1 MLSSWN
7 SLDYNSPRVT
17 YQPTTLRSTE
27 NNGPG
32 STTLPQNYT
41 RVSFS
46 PSAREAGYRTLQILK
61 RLVWTRVKPRLAFI
75 ENHFDNQGP
84 YLMGNQPCIA
94 DPYLFVMTNRMKLL
108 NYSFE
113 GLPNL
118 KKLDEIMRQHPAV
131 KRVLEQ
137 EGAPHTL
144 TDKN

>member
-1 MLSSWN
+1 
-7 SLDYNSPRVT
+7 
-17 YQPTTLRSTE
+17 
-27 NNGPG
+27 
-32 STTLPQNYT
+32 
-41 RVSFS
+41 
-46 PSAREAGYRTLQILK
+46 
-61 RLVWTRVKPRLAFI
+61 
-75 ENHFDNQGP
+75 
-84 YLMGNQPCIA
+84 MGNQPCIA